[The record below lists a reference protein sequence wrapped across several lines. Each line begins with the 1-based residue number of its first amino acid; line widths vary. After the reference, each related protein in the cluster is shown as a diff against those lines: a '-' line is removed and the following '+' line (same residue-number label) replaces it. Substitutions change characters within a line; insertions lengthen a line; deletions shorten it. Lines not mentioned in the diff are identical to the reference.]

1 MLTSN
6 KSSAKPP
13 TQPCKMGLINRFL
26 AVSELLILHA
36 DSHLYRWTL
45 CTREA
50 SRPRAA
56 CHLHLLH
63 ETAKL
68 CLTHA
73 QPVPRRAAA
82 EQWGDA
88 PPLTFHRAP
97 LSHLMNL
104 YCAHW
109 LPGCHQNAASP
120 PVTAPRIWFGMCNR
134 LWSGARRMSDRCQP
148 GLRMRRDK
156 CQPYVEGAVL
166 NTLRWD
172 GQSFLVLSS
181 CLHPDTP

>member
-26 AVSELLILHA
+26 AVSELLILRA
-36 DSHLYRWTL
+36 DGHLYRWTL
-45 CTREA
+45 RTTEA
-50 SRPRAA
+50 PGPRAA

-63 ETAKL
+63 EMAEL

-88 PPLTFHRAP
+88 PPFTFHRAP

-104 YCAHW
+104 YSTHW
-109 LPGCHQNAASP
+109 LPGLHQNAASP
-120 PVTAPRIWFGMCNR
+120 ASQPRIFSLECVIGCEVER
-134 LWSGARRMSDRCQP
+134 GACWSVPARSGD
-148 GLRMRRDK
+148 
-156 CQPYVEGAVL
+156 VEGQVPAIRGRCC
-166 NTLRWD
+166 T
-172 GQSFLVLSS
+172 
-181 CLHPDTP
+181 